1 MLRCALHIFSGKN
14 FLNFAFVA
22 LCGALQT
29 HFHGRGRNGK
39 RHLQRRF
46 LRKHG
51 AAGERVLALSVTAYA
66 VPPLPKGEARALP
79 GTFSLHLKLQ
89 QRTLDLGSP
98 FGRAGA
104 GAPERANKANGCCPS
119 SGAARHLPPAGEGF
133 SGGGNVSG
141 FARGSLPEG
150 AGAAQAATE
159 GVFPPEKL
167 CKK

>member
-98 FGRAGA
+98 GGRAGA
-104 GAPERANKANGCCPS
+104 GAPERVAVPF
-119 SGAARHLPPAGEGF
+119 GEL
-133 SGGGNVSG
+133 S
-141 FARGSLPEG
+141 P
-150 AGAAQAATE
+150 QATE
-159 GVFPPEKL
+159 EVNPAPCLQIKFASFLRFTAIFSNLAGM
-167 CKK
+167 